1 MGAPPVEAAVAWLAI
16 ELISD
21 PREEATLESSEA
33 PLERAEETT
42 EAPLER
48 AEEAAP
54 LTDALWFV
62 SVVQT

>member
-1 MGAPPVEAAVAWLAI
+1 MGAPPVEAAVAALAR

-54 LTDALWFV
+54 LTDALY
-62 SVVQT
+62 TLA